1 MPKAI
6 LTSINLK
13 EKVMNEA
20 PQLEIVDLGDAKEET
35 MGRPIGPLP
44 EDNPDLPRKFV

>member
-1 MPKAI
+1 
-6 LTSINLK
+6 
-13 EKVMNEA
+13 MNEA

-44 EDNPDLPRKFV
+44 EENPELSRKVV